1 MFHDPSSMGR
11 LDSVS
16 AQNHYSVIEILCSEP
31 SGIEILGPW
40 RAQGIVRDHL
50 APKILVRR
58 NVDVDSVFLD
68 SENNNLL
75 SNRIIIVS
83 EYKK

>member
-1 MFHDPSSMGR
+1 MGR

-16 AQNHYSVIEILCSEP
+16 AQNHCSVIEILCSEP

-40 RAQGIVRDHL
+40 RAQGIVRDYL
-50 APKILVRR
+50 APKIPVRR
-58 NVDVDSVFLD
+58 DVDVDVDSVFLD
-68 SENNNLL
+68 NENNNLL

-83 EYKK
+83 EHKK